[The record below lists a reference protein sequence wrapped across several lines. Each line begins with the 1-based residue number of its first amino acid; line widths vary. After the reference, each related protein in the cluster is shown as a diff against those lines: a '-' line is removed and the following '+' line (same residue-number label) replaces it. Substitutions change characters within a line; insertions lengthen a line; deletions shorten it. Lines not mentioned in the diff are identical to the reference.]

1 MNANP
6 FSAARD
12 QVIVVGAGP
21 VGLVAAIDLAQRGVA
36 VTVLERRETPDSTTV
51 RCNHIASRTMET
63 FRRMGFAHE
72 VRAAGFRDDFPH
84 DVAVRTRA
92 TGPDIGRILIP
103 GRKGRQTGAPGAD
116 VGWPTVEPPHRM
128 NQIFLEPVLHAVAQR
143 TPGLTVCFGASVTQI
158 EDADDH
164 VRVHVEMASGEQKVM
179 DAAYLIGCD
188 GGASMVRKHIGA
200 KLDGTP
206 VIQHVQSTYIR
217 APGLTRRMQGGEAWG
232 ILNINL
238 ERSGTIYTIDNDDRF
253 LVHNYVKPDET
264 FETVDRDKCLRAILG
279 VGPEFEYEILRV
291 EDWTGRRLMTD
302 KMARGRV
309 FLAGDSA
316 HLWVPMAGYGMNAGI
331 ADAAG
336 LTWLMAAVMQG
347 WAHPDMLHAYEAERW
362 PITDQVS
369 HHAMRTAETMIK
381 NRAAVPANI
390 EDDTPEGEAARQWY
404 GEQTC
409 QLNTPQYACAGLNF
423 GYYYDQSPIICYDE
437 EAAPTYSMASY
448 TPSTVPDCRFA
459 HRTMPDGSSLYD
471 HLGKNYTL
479 VRTVAH
485 AGASIVQTASD
496 LGMPLTVLDIE
507 SSDLHPHA
515 LYLVRPDQHVAWRG
529 QADPADPKRL
539 LARLT
544 GRWLS

>member
-1 MNANP
+1 MHASP
-6 FSAARD
+6 SPQKQD
-12 QVIVVGAGP
+12 PVIVIGAGP

-36 VTVLERRETPDSTTV
+36 VIVLERRETPDSTTV

-63 FRRMGFAHE
+63 FRRMGFADE

-103 GRKGRQTGAPGAD
+103 GRQGRKTGAPGSD

-143 TPGLTVCFGASVTQI
+143 TPGLTVVFGANVTAI
-158 EDADDH
+158 EQTDGGIK
-164 VRVHVEMASGEQKVM
+164 VQVEMANGDKKQWDGV
-179 DAAYLIGCD
+179 YLIGCD
-188 GGASMVRKHIGA
+188 GGASMARKTIGA
-200 KLDGTP
+200 KLEGTA

-217 APGLTRRMQGGEAWG
+217 APGLTKRMKGGEAWG

-264 FETVDRDKCLRAILG
+264 FDTVDRDACLRAILG
-279 VGPEFEYEILRV
+279 VGPEFEYEVLRV

-302 KMARGRV
+302 KMAQGRI

-336 LTWLMAAVMQG
+336 LTWLMAAVIQG
-347 WAHPDMLHAYEAERW
+347 WAHPDILRAYEAERW

-381 NRAAVPANI
+381 NRAAVPHNI

-404 GEQTC
+404 GQQTC
-409 QLNTPQYACAGLNF
+409 ELNTPQYACAGLNF
-423 GYYYDQSPIICYDE
+423 GYYYDHSPIICYDDE
-437 EAAPTYSMASY
+437 QAPAYSMANY
-448 TPSTVPDCRFA
+448 TPSTVPGCRFA
-459 HRTMPDGSSLYD
+459 HRVMADGSSIYD
-471 HLGKNYTL
+471 HFGKNYTL
-479 VRTVAH
+479 VRTRD
-485 AGASIVQTASD
+485 D
-496 LGMPLTVLDIE
+496 LGSSIERTAAEMGIPLTVLDIPLSE
-507 SSDLHPHA
+507 LHPHA
-515 LYLVRPDQHVAWRG
+515 LYLVRPDQHVAWRSN
-529 QADPADPKRL
+529 AEPSDASHL
-539 LARLT
+539 LKQLT
-544 GRWLS
+544 GRSVH